1 MTRQEQKLNEC
12 FVATVAMLTDKP
24 APAVRRAMLGKELA
38 KESWSLVSSNLSTD
52 KGRQLRRNVE
62 RYLARH
68 LPALPI
74 EAFDKTPGADAPP
87 TLDFAGRGALAIRT
101 RRGAR
106 HIVAYDAGQIF
117 DPSPRTPAPM
127 PAADYL
133 TWLKET
139 QANIETVYPIR

>member
-1 MTRQEQKLNEC
+1 MNRQEQKLNEC
-12 FVATVAMLTDKP
+12 FVATVAMLTGRP

-52 KGRQLRRNVE
+52 KGKQLRKNVE

-74 EAFDKTPGADAPP
+74 EAFDKVPGAVIAPA
-87 TLDFAGRGALAIRT
+87 LDFIGSGALAIRT

-106 HIVAYDAGQIF
+106 HIVAYDARQIF

-127 PAADYL
+127 PAAEYL
-133 TWLKET
+133 AWLKET
-139 QANIETVYPIR
+139 QSTLETVYPIR